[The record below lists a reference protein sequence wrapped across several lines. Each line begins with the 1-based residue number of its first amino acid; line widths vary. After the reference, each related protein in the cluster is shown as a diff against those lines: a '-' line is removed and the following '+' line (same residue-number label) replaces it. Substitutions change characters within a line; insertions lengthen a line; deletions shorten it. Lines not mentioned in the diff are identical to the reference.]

1 MAAEPIRFE
10 DGAAYERG
18 MGAWSQLVGQEF
30 LDWLAPAP
38 DLSWIDVGCGN
49 GAFTELV
56 LQRCAPGEVQGV
68 DPSAAQIAYA
78 SARAGARGGH
88 FQTGDA
94 MALPFDADRF
104 DVAVMALVIFFVPDP
119 ILGFNEM
126 VRVAR
131 PGGMVAAYA
140 WDFPGGGFPMEQ
152 IQAELR
158 AGGITPALPP
168 HPEIARTEALRALW
182 SEAGLE
188 EVEQRSF
195 TVQRS
200 FQNFD
205 EFWTVST
212 GMGSMKALFERMPAA
227 ELEPFKAR
235 VRARIAPADASGRI
249 VHTAYANAVKGRR
262 PRS

>member
-1 MAAEPIRFE
+1 LAAEPIRFE

-56 LQRCAPGEVQGV
+56 LQHCAPAEVFGV
-68 DPSAAQIAYA
+68 DPSTAQIAFA
-78 SARAGARGGH
+78 SARPGARGGQ

-104 DVAVMALVIFFVPDP
+104 DVAVMALVIFFVPEP
-119 ILGFNEM
+119 RAGLAEM
-126 VRVAR
+126 VRVVR
-131 PGGMVAAYA
+131 PGGLVAAYA
-140 WDFPGGGFPMEQ
+140 WDILGGGFPMDP

-158 AGGITPALPP
+158 AGGITPTLPP
-168 HPEIARTEALRALW
+168 HPEIARAEALRTLW
-182 SEAGLE
+182 SEGGLE
-188 EVEQRSF
+188 DVEQRTF
-195 TVQRS
+195 TVQRR
-200 FQNFD
+200 FQSFD
-205 EFWTVST
+205 EFWTAST
-212 GMGSMKALFERMPAA
+212 GMGSMKALFERMPPA

-235 VRARIAPADASGRI
+235 VRARVAPADASGRI
-249 VHTAYANAVKGRR
+249 VHTAYANAAKGRR